1 MDGHIA
7 RRAQRNL
14 SVILQALA
22 KVGQSRVADLVGIS
36 PSTVTVFK
44 EEQLQRFTAVLAAC
58 GLKAVPDTEESV
70 DMVEVRALRVLARAR
85 IQEQIDQ
92 PESGFGNL

>member
-1 MDGHIA
+1 MDSQLR
-7 RRAQRNL
+7 RRADRNL
-14 SVILQALA
+14 TIVLQALA
-22 KVGQSRVADLVGIS
+22 RIGQNRVAELIGIA

-44 EEQLQRFTAVLAAC
+44 EEPLQRFAAILAAC

-70 DMVEVRALRVLARAR
+70 DMVEVRALRVIARAR